1 MNVAFAGLIFNVIND
16 ASVPIG
22 YNHPMVNLKPYQLI
36 ASKFQISEES
46 AKYFLG
52 QVQKSFKKNKPPHAL
67 IHEFMQVQGY
77 EYMPT
82 PYDVA
87 ALMHESGVW
96 DDDLNSPPPILV
108 DGGE

>member
-1 MNVAFAGLIFNVIND
+1 MPTLRPF
-16 ASVPIG
+16 
-22 YNHPMVNLKPYQLI
+22 QQI
-36 ASKFQISEES
+36 ASKFQLSEES

-52 QVQKSFKKNKPPHAL
+52 QIQKSFKNKKPPHGL
-67 IHEFMQVQGY
+67 IFEFIEKQGY

-87 ALMHESGVW
+87 ALMNESGVW